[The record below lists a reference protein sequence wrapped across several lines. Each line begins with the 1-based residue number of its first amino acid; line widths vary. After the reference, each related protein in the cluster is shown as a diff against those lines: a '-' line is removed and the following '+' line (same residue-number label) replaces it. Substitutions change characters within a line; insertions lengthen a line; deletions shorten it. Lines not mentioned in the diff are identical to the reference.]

1 MRTSFDNSQ
10 SKNFPQRSNTMISTF
25 KSAVVGSV
33 LAAGLAFSGAA
44 SAGITLDTSALK
56 SDAIL
61 QLGNVAY
68 NVSSAAYIE
77 FGALGNTTKLS
88 DGQEWSETLQK
99 YVPVPR
105 YNMPVTKATVS
116 IGWDLKITANSGQSS
131 RSALQLKRGYVNVV
145 LANFSIDFDK
155 EIVYADVFTD
165 GKLTKTKATIYDF
178 DVVEPQK
185 ISFKNLVLNQSVKIG
200 KLKLTQEAQNLLG
213 DGLYIEDIL
222 RPQLAA
228 LDFGTISILV
238 TSYKRTP
245 KANATPF
252 TAADIPASPAP

>member
-1 MRTSFDNSQ
+1 
-10 SKNFPQRSNTMISTF
+10 MISTF

-33 LAAGLAFSGAA
+33 LATGLAFSGAA

-61 QLGNVAY
+61 QLANTAYTVA
-68 NVSSAAYIE
+68 SSMQINFLPLA
-77 FGALGNTTKLS
+77 NTTRLA
-88 DGQEWSETLQK
+88 DGQEYDPIFEQNF
-99 YVPVPR
+99 PVPR
-105 YNMPVTKATVS
+105 FNMPVTKATIS
-116 IGWDLKITANSGQSS
+116 IGWDLKITANNGQSS
-131 RSALQLKRGYVNVV
+131 RSVLQLKRGTVNVV
-145 LANFSIDFDK
+145 LANFFVDFDK
-155 EIVYADVFTD
+155 EIVYADVFTN
-165 GKLTKTKATIYDF
+165 GKLTKSKSTVYTF

-200 KLKLTQEAQNLLG
+200 NLRLTQEAQDTLG
-213 DGLYIEDIL
+213 DGLVIAPVL
-222 RPQLAA
+222 RPQLAN

-252 TAADIPASPAP
+252 TAADIPAQ